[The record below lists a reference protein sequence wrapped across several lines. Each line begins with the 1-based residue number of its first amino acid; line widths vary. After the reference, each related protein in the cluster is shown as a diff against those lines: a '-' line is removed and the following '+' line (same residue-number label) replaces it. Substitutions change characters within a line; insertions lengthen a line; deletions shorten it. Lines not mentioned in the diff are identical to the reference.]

1 MRSRR
6 IGRALGIGLRVAGR
20 VAGQRLA
27 ASSPPIGSAFSARA
41 ASASEAA
48 GPAATGSGTQARA
61 AARAARQAA
70 TQAGGGIRQGVGGFF
85 RPFRRVGGILWLE
98 VTGVFFL
105 LPVIVFAPTLWR
117 EGAAYSHTAD
127 HRTFWITVLI
137 VTVFLYLGISSFWR
151 ARRRSSRP

>member
-20 VAGQRLA
+20 LAGQRLA
-27 ASSPPIGSAFSARA
+27 AQPQPIGNAFPARPANATDAAAQA
-41 ASASEAA
+41 AS
-48 GPAATGSGTQARA
+48 GSGSQARA
-61 AARAARQAA
+61 AVRAAKQSA
-70 TQAGGGIRQGVGGFF
+70 TLAGGGIRQGVGGFF

-117 EGAAYSHTAD
+117 EGVAYSHTAD
-127 HRTFWITVLI
+127 HRTFWITALI